1 MAAEAPSTIPL
12 STPEEGPNG
21 SDPKEPLVDVNIS
34 DPASEDRTPD
44 RSLENTSKDP
54 FKQFVVQNFRQINA
68 MYSAFSS
75 KRKEMNP
82 ASAYN
87 NNDHPVIEPWRSD
100 SKRSHE
106 EAIRRAP
113 EEATLQAK
121 PSKKSRF
128 AIEDIK
134 DLPKQGPASN
144 ADLYNKPFTFTE
156 TQKNVR
162 NLVASPFTARIRDY
176 DMLDGLKVPT
186 NLKTYDGMTDL
197 DDHLTVFMGTMDV
210 HKLSEPAWCRFFH
223 ITLSGAARFWYD
235 NLLPGSINSS
245 PELRDKFRANF
256 MQERRFQ
263 KTQAEILGI
272 RQKSEES
279 LKDYLARF
287 GKETLHMTDRSDA
300 TMIGAFISGLCP
312 GRPFKDLIAPPP
324 TSLGDLY
331 IHVNSRIR
339 ADEANNANRLRDT
352 KE

>member
-12 STPEEGPNG
+12 STPEKGHNG

-54 FKQFVVQNFRQINA
+54 VMQFVVQNFEQINV
-68 MYSAFSS
+68 MYSTFSS

-87 NNDHPVIEPWRSD
+87 NNDHPVIEPWRPGRPPYSIHGNYGRAQAIGAGMM
-100 SKRSHE
+100 SFLSH
-106 EAIRRAP
+106 
-113 EEATLQAK
+113 
-121 PSKKSRF
+121 
-128 AIEDIK
+128 
-134 DLPKQGPASN
+134 
-144 ADLYNKPFTFTE
+144 Y
-156 TQKNVR
+156 
-162 NLVASPFTARIRDY
+162 
-176 DMLDGLKVPT
+176 
-186 NLKTYDGMTDL
+186 
-197 DDHLTVFMGTMDV
+197 
-210 HKLSEPAWCRFFH
+210 SEW
-223 ITLSGAARFWYD
+223 
-235 NLLPGSINSS
+235 GSSV
-245 PELRDKFRANF
+245 L
-256 MQERRFQ
+256 ERRFQ

-272 RQKSEES
+272 RQKYEES

-300 TMIGAFISGLCP
+300 MMIGAFISGLCP
-312 GRPFKDLIAPPP
+312 GRPFKDLIARPP

-331 IHVNSRIR
+331 IHVNGCIR